1 MGKTGSK
8 RMDGCT
14 VKQAWID
21 RNKTLQRIHVKD
33 ILATKNPEIINMKK
47 KKKILEQG
55 SSHELLRLI

>member
-47 KKKILEQG
+47 KTILEQG
-55 SSHELLRLI
+55 S

>member
-8 RMDGCT
+8 HMDGCT

-47 KKKILEQG
+47 KTILEQG

>member
-14 VKQAWID
+14 VKQAWIG

-47 KKKILEQG
+47 KKTILEQG